1 MKIDIFKY
9 QKIIKEKNKILS
21 DIIGF
26 NNIILNAY
34 DRFKDNFFHIMSIIN
49 VGKSIELE
57 NKRNSK
63 ELDVMIHSLEKSH
76 KIQQQ
81 AIKGL
86 HDKFKIDLN
95 GNEQRLLLRRA
106 HLFDEGLK
114 LISKIKFQ
122 NLKDMNI
129 SANNIDNI
137 EPFNNMNLPFLE
149 FINLSQNNIREI
161 RPLAEL
167 NSKKIKEIFLQ
178 ENSIE
183 DFSPLLKSEFP
194 DLEILR
200 IENNH
205 FNNDLVEFK
214 QLLKKYDKKIIYISK
229 TVEQFNKKYSTCL
242 FEYKKEII
250 DLGGLMDGNDIIQEL
265 YLIINQEVKIK
276 KLNLHYNFITNA
288 SLLGRMNLRYLQT
301 LDLSLNKISNLK
313 FITEIKSPHL
323 VHLFLNDNNI
333 KDITPLIKVYDF
345 YIYEKDQQEQE
356 NIIKHNFP
364 NLELISLK
372 NNLIKEDDYALV
384 ILNERGIDTDIKY
397 H

>member
-1 MKIDIFKY
+1 M
-9 QKIIKEKNKILS
+9 
-21 DIIGF
+21 G
-26 NNIILNAY
+26 
-34 DRFKDNFFHIMSIIN
+34 
-49 VGKSIELE
+49 
-57 NKRNSK
+57 
-63 ELDVMIHSLEKSH
+63 
-76 KIQQQ
+76 
-81 AIKGL
+81 
-86 HDKFKIDLN
+86 
-95 GNEQRLLLRRA
+95 
-106 HLFDEGLK
+106 
-114 LISKIKFQ
+114 
-122 NLKDMNI
+122 
-129 SANNIDNI
+129 
-137 EPFNNMNLPFLE
+137 
-149 FINLSQNNIREI
+149 
-161 RPLAEL
+161 
-167 NSKKIKEIFLQ
+167 
-178 ENSIE
+178 
-183 DFSPLLKSEFP
+183 
-194 DLEILR
+194 
-200 IENNH
+200 
-205 FNNDLVEFK
+205 
-214 QLLKKYDKKIIYISK
+214 
-229 TVEQFNKKYSTCL
+229 
-242 FEYKKEII
+242 
-250 DLGGLMDGNDIIQEL
+250 GNDIIQEL